1 MRLLRISIFAIVAIS
16 ASLFS
21 QTDSGHYYIMS
32 YFKNVYAPSNDAS
45 GGFFALST
53 DGLNWTE
60 LNGGAPIIPPNP
72 LGTFL
77 CRDPYLYY
85 DAPNGMFRY
94 VYTTGWLDTMIGYAQ
109 ITIADGKDFKN
120 FQSWD
125 QMDALGHRQIPI
137 ADKIPGASCTWA
149 PEIFWD
155 DIQNK
160 YMIYWSTEIGNQGK
174 RAYYVLTSDF
184 KTFTNP
190 IKFFDPG
197 FAEIDGDL
205 LKVADNLYYFFFK
218 DERDESRDLHYITAT
233 NPQGKDSQG
242 NDGKGWSAIS
252 PAITTLQGV
261 EGPSSIK
268 MNNEYR
274 IYFDPYQTR
283 INYRML
289 KSTDLQKWN
298 DAGTIKAAGSNFVWS
313 HCNVIE
319 IPKNIYDWILTTK
332 LSVRW
337 NGKPS
342 LPKYATGACFEAPGI
357 YNLLGKK
364 CASIY
369 SWSRQDAVM
378 LPAGFYLTI
387 DKTKRVQ
394 NYMPLSK

>member
-1 MRLLRISIFAIVAIS
+1 
-16 ASLFS
+16 
-21 QTDSGHYYIMS
+21 
-32 YFKNVYAPSNDAS
+32 
-45 GGFFALST
+45 
-53 DGLNWTE
+53 
-60 LNGGAPIIPPNP
+60 
-72 LGTFL
+72 
-77 CRDPYLYY
+77 
-85 DAPNGMFRY
+85 
-94 VYTTGWLDTMIGYAQ
+94 MIGYAQ
-109 ITIADGKDFKN
+109 ITPANGKDFKV
-120 FQSWD
+120 FQNWD
-125 QMDALGHRQIPI
+125 KLDAQGRRQIPI

-149 PEIFWD
+149 PEIIWD
-155 DIQNK
+155 NLQNK

-174 RAYYVLTSDF
+174 RSYYILTSDF

-205 LKVADNLYYFFFK
+205 IKAGDHLYYFFFK

-252 PAITTLQGV
+252 PAITSLQGV

-283 INYRML
+283 INYRMI

-319 IPKNIYDWILTTK
+319 IPKNIYDWILTSK
-332 LSVRW
+332 LSAVREP
-337 NGKPS
+337 GGRAS
-342 LPKYATGACFEAPGI
+342 MPKYVDGSCLQAPGM
-357 YNLLGKK
+357 YNILGKRIL
-364 CASIY
+364 SMD
-369 SWSRQDAVM
+369 SWSGKNDIVDM
-378 LPAGFYLTI
+378 PAGFFITV
-387 DKTKRVQ
+387 DKNKKVGNTVQ
-394 NYMPLSK
+394 PAK